1 MGMFIVK
8 VKMKRCTDCKT
19 LVSNSAKVCSKCG
32 SRQLEKGVYTD
43 EKKQSVIYNKHQ
55 HLIIGK
61 QSNNG
66 IRSCP
71 TCGAGVSTTSGYGEC
86 SFCGDELS
94 STGNSY
100 YMDYI
105 DNLYDK

>member
-1 MGMFIVK
+1 M
-8 VKMKRCTDCKT
+8 
-19 LVSNSAKVCSKCG
+19 
-32 SRQLEKGVYTD
+32 EKGVYSD
-43 EKKQSVIYNKHQ
+43 ELKQSVIYNKHQ
-55 HLIIGK
+55 HLIFSK

-71 TCGAGVSTTSGYGEC
+71 TCGAGIATTSVYAEC

-94 STGNSY
+94 SDGSSY

-105 DNLYDK
+105 DRMNDR